1 MTKALLLTATH
12 TAMLAAGF
20 AAGVYFLPI
29 LAAPPAPA
37 QAQLETALAGAA
49 YRGAFR
55 RDLPGSDPLHWGE
68 GTVAVSA
75 TQVTHMG
82 RLAPGPAYRL
92 YLTPRFVDNGEAF
105 AQVKAQSVDLGD
117 VKSFDGFIVPVP
129 SGVDPAA
136 YDSVVI
142 WCEAFQQFITAARY
156 RQR

>member
-1 MTKALLLTATH
+1 MTKTLLLTATH
-12 TAMLAAGF
+12 IAMLAAGF

-37 QAQLETALAGAA
+37 QVQLEAALAGAA
-49 YRGAFR
+49 YRGVFR

-92 YLTPRFVDNGEAF
+92 YLTPRFVDNGDAF
-105 AQVKAQSVDLGD
+105 LQVKAQSIALGD
-117 VKSFDGFIVPVP
+117 IKSFGGFIVLVP
-129 SGVDPAA
+129 AGVDPAGF
-136 YDSVVI
+136 DSLVI
-142 WCEAFQQFITAARY
+142 WCEAFQQFITAAKY
-156 RQR
+156 R